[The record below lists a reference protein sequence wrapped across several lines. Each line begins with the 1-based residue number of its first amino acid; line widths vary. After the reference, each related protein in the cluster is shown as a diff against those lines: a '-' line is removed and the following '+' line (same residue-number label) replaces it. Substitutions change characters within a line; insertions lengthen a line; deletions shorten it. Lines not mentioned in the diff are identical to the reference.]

1 MRIYHAFHV
10 NEYFANF
17 YKTKPSSLYKIFEQ
31 IYNLKNND
39 IILGY
44 RIFEQIALPFNKNN
58 VNDFIYSKHCGE
70 LSYSRDMNRHII
82 NNLYFDEMTKLI
94 VYNSHI
100 KIKSNIN
107 YPTFIETLRE
117 FNENIF
123 ICDFVNKDYF
133 WLDKIKKED
142 LVES

>member
-1 MRIYHAFHV
+1 MRIYYVFLV

-17 YKTKPSSLYKIFEQ
+17 YNSKPSSLYKIFEQ
-31 IYNLKNND
+31 IYNLDNND

-58 VNDFIYSKHCGE
+58 INEYIYSRHCGE
-70 LSYSRDMNRHII
+70 LSYSKNLNKHII
-82 NNLYFDEMTKLI
+82 NNLYSSEISKLT

-107 YPTFIETLRE
+107 YPSFINTLRE
-117 FNENIF
+117 FEANIF
-123 ICDFVNKDYF
+123 VCDFVNKDYF
-133 WLDKIKKED
+133 WLDKINED
-142 LVES
+142 ALVKS